1 MDLLLTMNVFRRV
14 VELRSFSATARDLRL
29 SNAAVSKYVALLE
42 ERLRVR
48 LLHRTTRRVTPTA
61 PGEAYYRRCIQILE
75 DVTEAE
81 EVISQPGAT
90 PRGLL
95 RVNVPLSFGQMHVV
109 PLIPEILHRWPEL
122 KLELALNDRF
132 VDLVEEGVDIAI
144 RIADTLPDS
153 ASLVA
158 QRLARTRRV
167 LCASPRY
174 LRTHGTPRAPAD
186 LARFNCI
193 DYTLSRTRGHWSFA
207 GADGPVQVP
216 VKGNLEAS
224 NSLAIRDAVLGDVGI
239 SLLPLFYV
247 QPWLRRKQLRELLPD
262 YSQPNL
268 FVTAVYARQRH
279 LSAKLRAVVE
289 LLRERFGRAPWA
301 VADSLSPGA
310 RR

>member
-1 MDLLLTMNVFRRV
+1 MDLLLNMNVFRRV

-48 LLHRTTRRVTPTA
+48 LLHRTTRRVTPT
-61 PGEAYYRRCIQILE
+61 PLGEAYYQRCIRILE
-75 DVTEAE
+75 DLTETEQA
-81 EVISQPGAT
+81 ISQSGAT

-95 RVNVPLSFGQMHVV
+95 RMNVPLSFGQMHFV
-109 PLIPEILHRWPEL
+109 PLLPEILHRWPEL
-122 KLELALNDRF
+122 KLEVALNDRF

-167 LCASPRY
+167 LCAAPRY
-174 LRTHGTPRAPAD
+174 LRKHGTPRVPAD

-207 GADGPVQVP
+207 GVDGPVQVP

-224 NSLAIRDAVLGDVGI
+224 NSLAIRDAVLGGVGI

-247 QPWLRRKQLRELLPD
+247 QPWLRRKQLRELLPAH
-262 YSQPNL
+262 SQPNL
-268 FVTAVYARQRH
+268 FVTAVYSRQRH

-289 LLRERFGRAPWA
+289 FLRERFARAPWA
-301 VADSLSPGA
+301 VADSPSGA
-310 RR
+310 HR